1 MGIAYKTDHCPVYVT
16 IQSGRNPPGRGYWK
30 FPEFLIKDA
39 EFKSFLKGN
48 IDALVKTNSHA
59 NPGLLWDTVKCG
71 IRGAAM
77 FFMKNSRSS
86 RKEKIELTEA
96 TIAELQMLRSAYSDH
111 SSIDEISEDI
121 HLLNEELSSAYRSSN
136 FEYHVGR
143 KEADA
148 DVCSK
153 YFLKKHFIPG
163 SI

>member
-1 MGIAYKTDHCPVYVT
+1 
-16 IQSGRNPPGRGYWK
+16 
-30 FPEFLIKDA
+30 
-39 EFKSFLKGN
+39 
-48 IDALVKTNSHA
+48 
-59 NPGLLWDTVKCG
+59 
-71 IRGAAM
+71 M

-96 TIAELQMLRSAYSDH
+96 TIAELQMLHSAYSDR

-121 HLLNEELSSAYRSSN
+121 RLLNEELSSAYCSSN

-163 SI
+163 NISMLHDVSGSEVKSDKGILNICEDFYKTLYSDEPRDNSTQYNFVPPPRHL